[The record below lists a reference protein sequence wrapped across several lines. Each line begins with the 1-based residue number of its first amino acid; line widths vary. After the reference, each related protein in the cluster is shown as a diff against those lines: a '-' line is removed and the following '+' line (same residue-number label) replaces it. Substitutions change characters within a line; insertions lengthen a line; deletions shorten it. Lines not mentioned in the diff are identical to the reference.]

1 MFIFTSLIR
10 FPLFKAMMSPN
21 NSYHM
26 ILSIMIHKDMK
37 LDIRTCRLAVF
48 YNTCSSYSY
57 RDLFLNTLMSDF
69 PTPGKT
75 RKSGKSRNDPAILIN
90 YPY

>member
-1 MFIFTSLIR
+1 MYFLHKSD
-10 FPLFKAMMSPN
+10 FPLFKAVLIPN
-21 NSYHM
+21 NYYYM
-26 ILSIMIHKDMK
+26 ILVIMSHKNIK
-37 LDIRTCRLAVF
+37 LDVRTCRLAVF

-57 RDLFLNTLMSDF
+57 RDLFLNILMSDF

-75 RKSGKSRNDPAILIN
+75 RKSGKSKNDLAILIN